1 MLTLENKF
9 QSIATGPVAALE
21 SIKHLGTNGGGG
33 VVFLVLIQA
42 CLLKILLYL
51 QIFCKFYP

>member
-21 SIKHLGTNGGGG
+21 SIKHLGTNGGG

>member
-21 SIKHLGTNGGGG
+21 SIKH
-33 VVFLVLIQA
+33 
-42 CLLKILLYL
+42 
-51 QIFCKFYP
+51 